1 MKKLKFIIAI
11 VVVVLLFFAVTTGI
25 MQVFAQQSTPTPSS
39 PAITPTFN
47 LENRITDLENRMIQ
61 VETTQT
67 QLIASLTSSND
78 QYKFL
83 LTAFGAA
90 LGALVVIQGILQGVA
105 TSAQLRR
112 EGMRDTRQARRED
125 EQDQVQYTGAKQ
137 VSEIMNVVKSTLE
150 SRLDAEQQAREEA
163 NKTRKDLDRVL
174 NEVSSLVGFVRN
186 YKTNIQNA
194 RQAIEDSASRLAQV
208 PRHNFRSISNELNS
222 FARQFESF
230 RTEYEPLEE
239 EPRRKFSARTLYIRG
254 IAAHYANQPET
265 AKRYLT
271 EVTEFQQPELGDPDR
286 AYKRRIANA
295 YYYLGL
301 TDSNFGNVQNAI
313 DCFEN
318 ANSLDPDGTDFLTK
332 LVTAE
337 AYIMKGKDGFD
348 RAKQIIMEV
357 EEGLRRKKEK
367 EGRLAGVYLRLRSRA
382 TLILANMA
390 ILRREGNWW
399 EEVQT
404 LLKQVLDD
412 DPGYYYATA
421 TLAQVN
427 SVRDMQGDAQR
438 LFREAYE
445 TIERSGDLF
454 MVTEAR
460 SQILLRMVAG
470 LCCLHGLMDKNRS
483 EEHLDRADSLL
494 GSLPKIDSQV
504 CTVFSTLSKRNEKG
518 ETIHDHIELIRG
530 GKVLLDIYS

>member
-194 RQAIEDSASRLAQV
+194 SRLAQV

-271 EVTEFQQPELGDPDR
+271 EVTEFQQPELGDTDR